1 MEASLRRGNGR
12 FLHLLRRPG
21 RPYLSGGMGS
31 GRMARRGLDLT
42 ADDVVRGLLIAGF
55 LAMLAGA
62 MPGHLSPDSISQLH
76 EGRMGTRETWGPAAY
91 AAVLAAFDRVVPGPA
106 LYLVGSGFV
115 LFASL
120 LGLRGLRPKASWAA
134 VPVALLF
141 LASPIILVFQ
151 GVVWKDVLF
160 ANLAIAGF
168 FLLARASVSWPARQP
183 PWIVLASAVLALAL
197 AAQVRQNGLIVVPFA
212 ALALAWTVR
221 GEGWRRS
228 LVWGLGSFVAILAAS
243 HLIGVASQPA
253 KAGPDKAGGVG
264 VRILQHYDII
274 GAAAHDPKL
283 KLTVFNAA
291 DPEAETVIRTRGV
304 PIYTPVRIDYLD
316 LDPAVGGVLWRQSDK
331 VVRAQ
336 WLDIVLRHPGAY
348 LAHRFD
354 VFRWVFL
361 TPKID
366 SCLPLFVGVEGPP
379 DTLQKLEI
387 PSGKDASDRALYN
400 YGTWFLDGP
409 LFSHLSYALVAV
421 LTAGALLLRRDR
433 ADTAIVALMAAA
445 LAFTASFLAISIACD
460 YRYLYFL
467 DLAAMTGL
475 LYLAL
480 DPPVAQVRRLLGR

>member
-1 MEASLRRGNGR
+1 
-12 FLHLLRRPG
+12 
-21 RPYLSGGMGS
+21 
-31 GRMARRGLDLT
+31 MARWGLDLT
-42 ADDVVRGLLIAGF
+42 ADDMVRGLLIAGF
-55 LAMLAGA
+55 LTMLAGA
-62 MPGHLSPDSISQLH
+62 MPGHLSPDSISQLY

-91 AAVLAAFDRVVPGPA
+91 ASVLAAFDSVVPGTA

-120 LGLRGLRPKASWAA
+120 LGLRGLRPRASWAA

-151 GVVWKDVLF
+151 GIVWKDVLF
-160 ANLAIAGF
+160 ANLAVAGF
-168 FLLARASVSWPARQP
+168 FLLARASVSWPAGRP
-183 PWIVLASAVLALAL
+183 PWIVLAGALLALAL
-197 AAQVRQNGLIVVPFA
+197 AAQVRQNGIIVAPFA

-221 GEGWRRS
+221 SEGWRRS
-228 LVWGLGSFVAILAAS
+228 LLWGLGSLVAIVVAS

-264 VRILQHYDII
+264 IRILRHYDII
-274 GAAAHDPKL
+274 GAAAHDPR
-283 KLTVFNAA
+283 LTLAVFNAA
-291 DPEAETVIRTRGV
+291 DPEAQTVIRTRGV

-316 LDPAVGGVLWRQSDK
+316 LDPAVGAVLWRQSDE

-366 SCLPLFVGVEGPP
+366 SCLPLFVGVEGPA
-379 DTLQKLEI
+379 DTLKKLEI
-387 PSGKDASDRALYN
+387 APGKDASDRALYN

-433 ADTAIVALMAAA
+433 ADAAIIALMVAA

-480 DPPVAQVRRLLGR
+480 DPPVAQVRRLLRR

>member
-1 MEASLRRGNGR
+1 
-12 FLHLLRRPG
+12 
-21 RPYLSGGMGS
+21 
-31 GRMARRGLDLT
+31 MARRGLDLT
-42 ADDVVRGLLIAGF
+42 ADDVVRGVLIAGF
-55 LAMLAGA
+55 LVMLAGA
-62 MPGHLSPDSISQLH
+62 MPGHLSPDSISQLY
-76 EGRMGTRETWGPAAY
+76 EGRTGTRETWGPAAY
-91 AAVLAAFDRVVPGPA
+91 ASVLAAFDSVVPGTA

-141 LASPIILVFQ
+141 LASPLILIFQ
-151 GVVWKDVLF
+151 GIVWKDILF

-168 FLLARASVSWPARQP
+168 FLLARASVSWPTHRP
-183 PWIVLASAVLALAL
+183 PWIVLTAALLALAL
-197 AAQVRQNGLIVVPFA
+197 AAQVRQNGIIVAPFA
-212 ALALAWTVR
+212 ALTLAWTVR

-228 LVWGLGSFVAILAAS
+228 LIWGLGAFAALVVAS

-253 KAGPDKAGGVG
+253 KAGPDTAGGVG
-264 VRILQHYDII
+264 IRILEHYDII
-274 GAAAHDPKL
+274 GAVAHDPT
-283 KLTVFNAA
+283 LTLAVFNAA
-291 DPEAETVIRTRGV
+291 DPEAQTVIRTRGA
-304 PIYTPVRIDYLD
+304 PLYTPVRIDYLD
-316 LDPAVGGVLWRQSDK
+316 ADPAVGAVLWRQSDQ

-366 SCLPLFVGVEGPP
+366 SCLPLFVGVDGPA
-379 DTLQKLEI
+379 DTLKKLEI
-387 PSGKDASDRALYN
+387 APGRDASDRALYN

-409 LFSHLSYALVAV
+409 LFSHLSYAVVTV

-433 ADTAIVALMAAA
+433 ADAAIIALMVAA
-445 LAFTASFLAISIACD
+445 LAFTASFFAISIACD

-480 DPPVAQVRRLLGR
+480 DPPVAQVRRLLRR